1 MFGDTEQKLTPLTKV
16 AVFPPL
22 RLPPMIALIRIPEV
36 LAVRAGGSDLHTN
49 TLPRRVEVVPF
60 SSEGALPPGG
70 LCSVFGHLYGVH
82 SQKVIYV
89 IRHCFEFQS
98 H

>member
-1 MFGDTEQKLTPLTKV
+1 MRFAVAWHAVLPETQKFMFGDTEQKLTPLTKV

-60 SSEGALPPGG
+60 SSEGGAPSGRSLFGFRALVRR
-70 LCSVFGHLYGVH
+70 S
-82 SQKVIYV
+82 
-89 IRHCFEFQS
+89 
-98 H
+98 